1 MKYSFDF
8 TKIQK
13 CDVILL
19 DRNSA
24 NLKFK
29 NCNYIYLGIKKINII
44 CLIKSI
50 LFFFFQKKK
59 FLTINKF
66 YKQNFYRMYQA
77 KIAIGHSLD
86 SRIAEIKILCPE
98 IKTIVYQVIYY
109 TKRDEVRSY
118 DELKSVLQISD
129 FVLIYSKEELSFLK
143 RLKIKL
149 DKRIMIAGSVKAN
162 EKLLIENKKK
172 KYDIMFISQFI
183 EKTSKFPYL
192 QNDKICLDDKYKNY
206 INYTQNF
213 VLEILAEYCK
223 KNNKKLTVAFRN
235 MREGSE
241 VDRRFLFAE
250 ELKSLKKYLRD
261 PMIELDE
268 IVTFV
273 KKNSWDLAME
283 SKIIVTLFSNLG
295 LELNVH
301 KRNILFLPLRPKKP
315 HKGVNDNFKS
325 NYFNKN
331 LNIVDEYNKKTIFK
345 KIDAMLKSNRKNS
358 LGQLKSNKKSHIKY
372 DENNQKLKKLVSALL
387 LNKKIRFKN
396 EI

>member
-1 MKYSFDF
+1 
-8 TKIQK
+8 
-13 CDVILL
+13 
-19 DRNSA
+19 
-24 NLKFK
+24 
-29 NCNYIYLGIKKINII
+29 
-44 CLIKSI
+44 
-50 LFFFFQKKK
+50 
-59 FLTINKF
+59 
-66 YKQNFYRMYQA
+66 
-77 KIAIGHSLD
+77 
-86 SRIAEIKILCPE
+86 
-98 IKTIVYQVIYY
+98 
-109 TKRDEVRSY
+109 
-118 DELKSVLQISD
+118 
-129 FVLIYSKEELSFLK
+129 
-143 RLKIKL
+143 
-149 DKRIMIAGSVKAN
+149 
-162 EKLLIENKKK
+162 
-172 KYDIMFISQFI
+172 MFISQFI

-331 LNIVDEYNKKTIFK
+331 LNIIYKYNKKTIFK
-345 KIDAMLKSNRKNS
+345 KIDTMLKPKKKNTP
-358 LGQLKSNKKSHIKY
+358 GDLKPNKKSHIKY

>member
-8 TKIQK
+8 TKIKK

-19 DRNSA
+19 DRKSA

-29 NCNYIYLGIKKINII
+29 NCNYTYLGLKKINII
-44 CLIKSI
+44 CLIKTI

-59 FLTINKF
+59 FLTINKL
-66 YKQNFYRMYQA
+66 YKQNFYRTYQA

-86 SRIAEIKILCPE
+86 MRIAEIKILCPE

-118 DELKSVLQISD
+118 DDLKLVLQISD
-129 FVLIYSKEELSFLK
+129 FILIYSKEELSFLK

-331 LNIVDEYNKKTIFK
+331 LNIVYEYNKKTIFK
-345 KIDAMLKSNRKNS
+345 KIDTMLKPK
-358 LGQLKSNKKSHIKY
+358 
-372 DENNQKLKKLVSALL
+372 
-387 LNKKIRFKN
+387 KKIPQV
-396 EI
+396 I